1 MPEESEKRANLLH
14 LLQYYRKKLDR
25 ITERL
30 IKLIG
35 ERDRIVL
42 EIGKAKKSLGLG
54 ITDSRREEEVIEK
67 ARELAMKKG
76 VDPELVEEI
85 MKVLITHAKKIQ
97 KDS

>member
-1 MPEESEKRANLLH
+1 MPEESEKRANLL
-14 LLQYYRKKLDR
+14 QYYREKLDR

-30 IKLIG
+30 VELIG

-42 EIGKAKKSLGLG
+42 EIGRIKKTLGLG
-54 ITDSRREEEVIEK
+54 ITDSRREEEVIKK

-76 VDPELVEEI
+76 VDPGLVEEI
-85 MKVLITHAKKIQ
+85 MRILIAHAKKIQ